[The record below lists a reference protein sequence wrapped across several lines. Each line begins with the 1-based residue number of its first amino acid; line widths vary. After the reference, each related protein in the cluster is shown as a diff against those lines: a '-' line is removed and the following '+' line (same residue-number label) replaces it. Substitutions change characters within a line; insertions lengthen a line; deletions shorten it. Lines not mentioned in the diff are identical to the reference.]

1 MQTILARSRSE
12 GVVRLMCE
20 QPQSRQNASDQLFR
34 GHSLAVVDGL
44 ISVTQKAWRIHVAE
58 FNQ

>member
-1 MQTILARSRSE
+1 
-12 GVVRLMCE
+12 MCE